1 MSERHPDREWWT
13 AAELA
18 EAALPDLPASRQGV
32 ELTAKRQAWRQA
44 PGAARRR
51 KSRGGGWE
59 YHWTL
64 LPSRAQQALLAQSTP
79 KAGAPAPAPVGR
91 DALWARFE
99 RLSERQK
106 QKAQRALDAVQTV
119 EALERGGMTR
129 DLACHQVARQFG
141 CSARTVWNWLGRI
154 EGVRSDDRL
163 PHLAPRHG
171 TAARGETSAECDPE
185 FWEVLKADYLRLEQ
199 PSFSAC
205 YRRAV
210 RIAKSEGWATL
221 PERTMRRRLDA
232 EVPETTIVLCRQGV
246 EALKRLYPSQIRDR
260 TALHAMEAVNA
271 DYHRVDVF
279 VRWPRYEGDNECEIV
294 RPQLVAFQDIYS
306 GRIVSWRVDRTPNKV
321 GVSLALGD
329 MIERFGIPEHILL
342 DNGREFANKFLTGQV
357 PTRYRFKVKDDDI
370 PGILK
375 TLGCEVHWATPYSGQ
390 SKPIE
395 RAFRDFCDDISKDPR
410 LAGAYTGNRP
420 DAKPENYGNRAIPLE
435 DFLAVLAEG
444 IEEHNARPGRR
455 GQTTQG
461 RSLLETFED
470 SYATA
475 PIRKATEEQRR
486 LWLMGAEGLHAN
498 SRNGEIKLMENKYWA
513 PWMHQIAGRRVVA
526 RFDPADL
533 HAGLHLYSLDSAY
546 IGHAECI
553 EKGGFFSL
561 EDARNHAA
569 AKRHFVKKERAA
581 ADALQ
586 RMRATEIGGY
596 LDAARPTGETPA
608 VEAQVVRPVF
618 ERKAA
623 PANALKPR
631 ERSPEEDAAHQA
643 VVADFE
649 AKRRQAEET
658 RPRAETERSRF
669 RAAIELEARL
679 GRGEEI
685 GDEQAAWLK
694 SYQSTAEYIA
704 QRDVLRKHPDMLG

>member
-1 MSERHPDREWWT
+1 MSERRPDREWWT

-32 ELTAKRQAWRQA
+32 ELTIKRQGWRQA

-64 LPSRAQQALLAQSTP
+64 LPSRAQQALLAQAAP
-79 KAGAPAPAPVGR
+79 APGAPAPVDR
-91 DALWARFE
+91 DALWARFDRLAE
-99 RLSERQK
+99 RTKR
-106 QKAQRALDAVQTV
+106 KAHRALEAVQTV

-171 TAARGETSAECDPE
+171 AAVRGETSADCSPE

-210 RIAKSEGWATL
+210 RIAKSEGWITL
-221 PERTMRRRLDA
+221 PERTMRRRLEA
-232 EVPETTIVLCRQGV
+232 EVPETTILLCRQGV

-271 DYHRVDVF
+271 DYHRFDVF
-279 VRWPRYEGDNECEIV
+279 VRWPRYEGDNECEII

-375 TLGCEVHWATPYSGQ
+375 TLGCEVHWAMPYSGQ

-410 LAGAYTGNRP
+410 FAGAYTGNRP

-533 HAGLHLYSLDSAY
+533 HAGLHLYGLDSAY

-569 AKRHFVKKERAA
+569 ARRHFVKKERAA

-586 RMRATEIGGY
+586 RMRATEVGGY

-608 VEAQVVRPVF
+608 VEAQVVRPTF
-618 ERKAA
+618 DRKPKAA
-623 PANALKPR
+623 DTYKPR

-658 RPRAETERSRF
+658 RPPAETERSRF

-679 GRGEEI
+679 GRGEEV
-685 GDEQAAWLK
+685 GEEQAAWLR